1 MNMGDRVF
9 YRISGEDARKR
20 NNHLLGY
27 QKLRDMVV
35 RHDQK
40 TPEHLG
46 AGRLMEMLATALIAP
61 EGKFIIIGELLP
73 ADVVRCYSAEEAQG
87 YFGRDMPE
95 HPKPSADFSGKAD
108 LRVLLPGNDVLFVPE
123 ALEDVSPKSAS
134 GWGHGTTSLPE
145 HGKFTTAAPASLLG

>member
-1 MNMGDRVF
+1 MNIGDRVF
-9 YRISGEDARKR
+9 YRISGDDARNR
-20 NNHLLGY
+20 NNHLIEY
-27 QKLRDMVV
+27 QRLRDMVV

-61 EGKFIIIGELLP
+61 EGNFITIGELLP
-73 ADVVRCYSAEEAQG
+73 ADVLRCYSAEEAGG

-108 LRVLLPGNDVLFVPE
+108 IRVLLPGNDVLFVPE
-123 ALEDVSPKSAS
+123 SLEDVNPKSAT
-134 GWGHGTTSLPE
+134 GWGLGVTALPA
-145 HGKFTTAAPASLLG
+145 HGKFTTAIPASLLG